1 MSRRNVFCLLK
12 SFPYG
17 VERADV
23 ACCSGVVKAGL
34 RNARAKG
41 KRLGRPR
48 TFVSEFTVTA
58 LRDSGVSW
66 RAIAERLGLAWG
78 PLTAPH
84 SGAVRHAHK
93 GGCSVA
99 HWEQQRGVSPC
110 SLQRKAK

>member
-1 MSRRNVFCLLK
+1 M
-12 SFPYG
+12 
-17 VERADV
+17 
-23 ACCSGVVKAGL
+23 

-48 TFVSEFTVTA
+48 TFVSESKVTA

-66 RAIAERLGLAWG
+66 RAIAEKLGVG
-78 PLTAPH
+78 MGTAYRA
-84 SGAVRHAHK
+84 SQRAVRHAHK
-93 GGCSVA
+93 GGCTVA